1 MGFAPG
7 WPPGGAEPY
16 CPAAGRRAA
25 SGSPSRCHRS
35 TGAPDAI
42 GAHAAGPP
50 ARARVRYPPLPHLRP
65 TSPPR
70 APGYDLD
77 RQFNGPATG
86 GTPCPEVPV
95 LRGGPQSFAAPAA
108 GDLAAGHPG
117 PPSHGRSGDPRPAR
131 GLPGRLRRASVAVAG
146 VAQRHARFRMTD
158 GAATADTPAD
168 GRGGDSRLP
177 AVSLSAAPPELPVYS
192 LVLPVRTG
200 GGDPPRCSP
209 RELARRSPAGP
220 LPSVSSGWLRSR
232 SLIR

>member
-1 MGFAPG
+1 MDFAPG
-7 WPPGGAEPY
+7 WPPGGAAPF

-42 GAHAAGPP
+42 GAHAAGQP

-77 RQFNGPATG
+77 RQFNGPTAG
-86 GTPCPEVPV
+86 GTHCPEVPV
-95 LRGGPQSFAAPAA
+95 LRGGPQPFTAPAA
-108 GDLAAGHPG
+108 GDLAEGHSG
-117 PPSHGRSGDPRPAR
+117 TPSHGRSGDPGPAG
-131 GLPGRLRRASVAVAG
+131 GLPGRLRRASLAVAG
-146 VAQRHARFRMTD
+146 LAQRHARFRMTD
-158 GAATADTPAD
+158 GAATADSPAR
-168 GRGGDSRLP
+168 GRGADSRLP
-177 AVSLSAAPPELPVYS
+177 AVSLSGAASELPVYS
-192 LVLPVRTG
+192 LVFPVRTG
-200 GGDPPRCSP
+200 GGYPSRCSP
-209 RELARRSPAGP
+209 RELARRSAAGP